1 MALQGVTKILKA
13 LAETVGKKSP
23 TAKELAVANYKANAI
38 YDTSELLKALDPKLK
53 TNSKKLLERTRDRAI
68 IQGIIEPDSMG
79 GVPRL
84 EDINDIIKTVK
95 FDRVGSGKDTK
106 LDKNSTKFQKFA
118 SEFSQNLNLGG
129 NSK

>member
-53 TNSKKLLERTRDRAI
+53 TNSKKLLERTRDRAV

-95 FDRVGSGKDTK
+95 FDRVD
-106 LDKNSTKFQKFA
+106 Q
-118 SEFSQNLNLGG
+118 ERIQN
-129 NSK
+129 